1 MTKKL
6 VKSRN
11 IDTRKRLR
19 GGFKKVW
26 NFTHENR
33 LAKCIKSPKYSFENN
48 LFFSYGRGLK
58 LGIFLSSRFKVL
70 LNQRLFL
77 GKLT

>member
-11 IDTRKRLR
+11 IDTRKRLS

-26 NFTHENR
+26 NFTHKNR
-33 LAKCIKSPKYSFENN
+33 LAKCIKSPKYSLKNN
-48 LFFSYGRGLK
+48 LFFSYGG
-58 LGIFLSSRFKVL
+58 GSD
-70 LNQRLFL
+70 
-77 GKLT
+77 T